1 MQRTKVPL
9 LPKHRLPAGARECRR
24 ERESLE
30 DDAPTAADE
39 AGAPTTA
46 ADHETAAAVEA
57 IAMGDRRGTDG
68 RLWQKMPELVGV
80 SSTYARPILREHLD
94 TNKVGMKWIHVF

>member
-57 IAMGDRRGTDG
+57 IAMGDRRAPVAKDARARG
-68 RLWQKMPELVGV
+68 RLFHICTSD
-80 SSTYARPILREHLD
+80 SSRTFGYE
-94 TNKVGMKWIHVF
+94 